1 MSVVFPAPFRPMS
14 AARESC
20 VIFTFAADKIC
31 FVVPGY
37 VNDTSFMYITHLE
50 RDFTPSRDP
59 GSGNRIGLMC
69 AGWSSPM
76 EEMAY
81 LGASRFSPSP
91 PVKDAEDPP
100 AAARFPPTDAT
111 LLMALSGE
119 GSAATISG
127 LRDWKSRKPMG

>member
-81 LGASRFSPSP
+81 LARRSRRTRTRTRSP
-91 PVKDAEDPP
+91 PVRDRTWRTPP
-100 AAARFPPTDAT
+100 AAASFLVHGRH
-111 LLMALSGE
+111 
-119 GSAATISG
+119 
-127 LRDWKSRKPMG
+127 LR